1 MKKITFGIIGLLFCL
16 VTACADNY
24 YQEKKFIEIRA
35 EAGQLEA
42 RYKKTDFQD
51 EYEPQLLAEEAFA
64 LHQKILMVSDRWL
77 GSKHKALEVRIRT
90 LYDKIILDHKHKR
103 K

>member
-1 MKKITFGIIGLLFCL
+1 MKKITLGIIGLLFCL

-35 EAGQLEA
+35 EAGELEA

-51 EYEPQLLAEEAFA
+51 TYEPQLLAEEAFE
-64 LHQKILMVSDRWL
+64 LHQKILMISDRWL

-90 LYDKIILDHKHKR
+90 LYERIVSDHRYKR